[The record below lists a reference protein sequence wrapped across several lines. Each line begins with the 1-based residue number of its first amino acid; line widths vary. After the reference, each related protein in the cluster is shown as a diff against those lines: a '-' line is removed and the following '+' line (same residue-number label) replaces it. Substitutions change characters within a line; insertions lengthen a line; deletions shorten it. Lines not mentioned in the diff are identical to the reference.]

1 MYRDDLAADPG
12 SGAPPPPDTGPTA
25 GAALIWF
32 TFPGKPYEVASVW
45 EANGRL
51 RGYYTNVV
59 RPPDL
64 SGSEAWHITD
74 LFLDVWQPRG
84 QEPEILDEEEFEEAR
99 EKNWIEPHEAAR
111 ARSGALVILG
121 RIRSRRWPPRVV
133 RRWPLDA
140 VPSLRFRRDEPGRY
154 FANLVSTRVIAYGLY
169 LLGAVSLTSVLF
181 AAATDALITRGSSQT
196 VWLVTLGIEAVL
208 LLPFA
213 LAGRLPATE
222 HARPSEAMNERTLL
236 AAAAATG
243 IAVLLLN
250 RSEIWR
256 ELLVAVYASLAFF
269 LTVFAVCRA
278 WFDRTFPLAGI
289 AGLLLCLIALVV
301 LR

>member
-1 MYRDDLAADPG
+1 MYRGDLAADPG
-12 SGAPPPPDTGPTA
+12 SGAARPPDTGPTA
-25 GAALIWF
+25 GAVLIWF

-51 RGYYTNVV
+51 RGFYTNVV

-64 SGSEAWHITD
+64 SGSAAWHITD

-84 QEPEILDEEEFEEAR
+84 QKPEILDEAEFTEAR
-99 EKNWIEPHEAAR
+99 EKNWIEPDEAAR
-111 ARSGALVILG
+111 AHSEALAILG

-181 AAATDALITRGSSQT
+181 AAATDALTRSGSSQT

-256 ELLVAVYASLAFF
+256 ELLMAVYASLAFF